1 MPETERLWVREAVTG
16 VEETEEDE
24 ALLEPEPM
32 PDVSREEREVDSQ
45 NWRAGR
51 RGDAEDTVVLAS
63 PSATDGAYQR
73 WGREARGISLTC
85 DNGGP
90 TRPQPPEAREPRHAA
105 RAAKGRGLPSPSAS
119 ETAPGGRQPTP
130 PQPHLPL
137 EAWTPQAAPY
147 LLLLAVG
154 GLGDE
159 ADVDLLHVGAA
170 GAGGGDAHR
179 VGGVPA
185 AQVLPALELVEGFRV
200 GAAAGAGL
208 GAGRLPAARRDVE
221 QVRIE
226 QSEGASGCQHGGHP
240 SSIPAMLRWCHPTL
254 APASSPHPTGDSLA
268 PSLDDARVLL
278 RLQRVAG

>member
-1 MPETERLWVREAVTG
+1 MPETERLCVREAVTG
-16 VEETEEDE
+16 VEETEEEE

-51 RGDAEDTVVLAS
+51 RGDAEDTVGLAS

-90 TRPQPPEAREPRHAA
+90 TQLQPPEAREPCRAA
-105 RAAKGRGLPSPSAS
+105 GAAKGRGLPSSPQDPACSS
-119 ETAPGGRQPTP
+119 QPQRQGRGGRVPTRW
-130 PQPHLPL
+130 PHRPWDT
-137 EAWTPQAAPY
+137 WTLRAATY

-159 ADVDLLHVGAA
+159 ADVDLLHIRAA
-170 GAGGGDAHR
+170 GAGGGDADR

-185 AQVLPALELVEGFRV
+185 AQVLPTLELVKGF
-200 GAAAGAGL
+200 
-208 GAGRLPAARRDVE
+208 
-221 QVRIE
+221 
-226 QSEGASGCQHGGHP
+226 
-240 SSIPAMLRWCHPTL
+240 
-254 APASSPHPTGDSLA
+254 
-268 PSLDDARVLL
+268 
-278 RLQRVAG
+278 

>member
-51 RGDAEDTVVLAS
+51 RGDAEDTVGLAS
-63 PSATDGAYQR
+63 PSATDGVYQR

-90 TRPQPPEAREPRHAA
+90 TQLQPPKVQEPCHAA
-105 RAAKGRGLPSPSAS
+105 GAAKGRGLPSPGRSG
-119 ETAPGGRQPTP
+119 TAPGTPTRSPQPQRRGRGGAVPTRW
-130 PQPHLPL
+130 PHLPP
-137 EAWTPQAAPY
+137 EARTPRAAPY

-170 GAGGGDAHR
+170 GAGGGDAH
-179 VGGVPA
+179 
-185 AQVLPALELVEGFRV
+185 
-200 GAAAGAGL
+200 
-208 GAGRLPAARRDVE
+208 
-221 QVRIE
+221 
-226 QSEGASGCQHGGHP
+226 
-240 SSIPAMLRWCHPTL
+240 
-254 APASSPHPTGDSLA
+254 
-268 PSLDDARVLL
+268 
-278 RLQRVAG
+278 